1 MKGSFPSLVN
11 SRTQQLWTCR
21 SSFSVKDRR
30 KDLCENATK
39 DRFVL
44 WVSLNGSLV
53 ERPQKKAVKLKP
65 GLSLRPQD
73 VRDASVVGYL
83 PSRTAKTE

>member
-1 MKGSFPSLVN
+1 MKESFPSLVT
-11 SRTQQLWTCR
+11 SRTQFWTCG

-30 KDLCENATK
+30 KNLCENATE

-44 WVSLNGSLV
+44 WVSLNGCLV
-53 ERPQKKAVKLKP
+53 ERPQKKAVKMKP

-83 PSRTAKTE
+83 LRRTA